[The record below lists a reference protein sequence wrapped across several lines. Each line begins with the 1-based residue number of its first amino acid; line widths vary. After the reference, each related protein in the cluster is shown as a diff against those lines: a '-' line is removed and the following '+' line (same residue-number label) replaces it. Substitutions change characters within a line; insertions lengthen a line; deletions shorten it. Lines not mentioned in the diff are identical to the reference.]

1 MSLHPRTEPHDVAR
15 ASVRRRRA
23 GPRASRRFAARR
35 RRPPGPPYPS
45 PRAIPRADARASPA
59 ADPAVNAD
67 GMYDGTVFFHLYP
80 ELKSPKPIF
89 STFLEGALH
98 CCEVA
103 RSHPDYCSAHFHE
116 AIDQNDAIDCKP
128 HGYFNM
134 TLFKCPPDELFE
146 RFEDLHECL
155 DIGHMDQVHHPM
167 PCVELASAPGPT
179 SAIAGVPHGVVRY
192 SEKDAV
198 VLVATPRHS
207 GDSAHL
213 DARDWRAWSGADVAA
228 EKAGDAF
235 LGASLHRCVDESS
248 AFEHVVRIELG
259 ACDAGVVDACV
270 ARARGSA
277 ATAPSSA
284 GSGARSTSRRPGRP
298 RGRCRRFGRC
308 KRRRER
314 RRRRGACPS
323 RTRGKKPGRFSRG
336 PARAS

>member
-1 MSLHPRTEPHDVAR
+1 MSLAPASAAVAPAR
-15 ASVRRRRA
+15 ARPVASQRAGADRRA
-23 GPRASRRFAARR
+23 RLI
-35 RRPPGPPYPS
+35 RRPARFPVPT
-45 PRAIPRADARASPA
+45 RAASPA

-270 ARARGSA
+270 ARARGECGDGAVVGGFRCAFNIEKTGTPAGAMPAVREMQKKKKEAEA
-277 ATAPSSA
+277 AGGVSIADA
-284 GSGARSTSRRPGRP
+284 
-298 RGRCRRFGRC
+298 
-308 KRRRER
+308 
-314 RRRRGACPS
+314 
-323 RTRGKKPGRFSRG
+323 GKKTGQV
-336 PARAS
+336 